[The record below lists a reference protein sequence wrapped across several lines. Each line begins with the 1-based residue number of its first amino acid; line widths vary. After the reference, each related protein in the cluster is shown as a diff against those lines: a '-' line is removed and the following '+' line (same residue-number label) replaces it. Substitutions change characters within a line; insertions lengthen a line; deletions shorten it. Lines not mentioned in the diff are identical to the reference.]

1 MRDRTADQLA
11 ERRKSRPVRPQRTVF
26 TIFHNA
32 NALKLSWRGPSHD
45 NGDFVIAW
53 RDTIRIEVFKRD
65 LLATDLICLTIVL
78 SDDRTLEV
86 NEEIDGWKS
95 LVDKLPEY
103 LPGCQTFEDWFP
115 AVAFPAFKTNR
126 TIIYLCADVGSVIK

>member
-1 MRDRTADQLA
+1 MRDRIADELA
-11 ERRKSRPVRPQRTVF
+11 ERQKSRPVRPQRTVF

-53 RDTIRIEVFKRD
+53 KDTIRIEVFKRD
-65 LLATDLICLTIVL
+65 LFAMDLICLDIVL
-78 SDDRTLEV
+78 RDDRTLEV
-86 NEEIDGWKS
+86 NEEMDGWKS

-103 LPGCQTFEDWFP
+103 LPGCQTLEDWFP
-115 AVAFPAFKTNR
+115 PVVFPAFKTNR
-126 TIIYLCADVGSVIK
+126 TIIYLRAE